1 MPRERRSYRRLPAA
15 AGLALAL
22 VGLSAVGSVGA
33 AGADPAPGVPELRAA
48 TASETPPPTGWIAL
62 TFDDG
67 PVEGTYRI
75 LDILD
80 AHGVKV
86 TFFVSAWRLPANA
99 AIAREIVLRGHS
111 LQSHGFMHNRWPNMS
126 SAAVRRD
133 IERANRLIFAAA
145 GVVPSCVR
153 PPFGATSART
163 TGVAEAAG
171 MRVLIWDENSAD
183 YAHQSSATLLRLAP
197 GWEPD
202 SVVLAHDTNHYIWA
216 PVLDQIIE
224 LLKARGLEFVT
235 PCGYRLDPPR
245 RQDPL

>member
-1 MPRERRSYRRLPAA
+1 MGGRVA
-15 AGLALAL
+15 AGALLAL
-22 VGLSAVGSVGA
+22 VGLWCA
-33 AGADPAPGVPELRAA
+33 APAA
-48 TASETPPPTGWIAL
+48 TAAHAPDGGAGVPPPSSALESPPPVGWIAL

-80 AHGVKV
+80 EYGVKA

-133 IERANRLIFAAA
+133 IARANRLIYETA

-163 TGVAEAAG
+163 TAVAESLG
-171 MRVLIWDENSAD
+171 MRVVIWDENSAD
-183 YAHQSSATLLRLAP
+183 YAHQSSAALLLRAP
-197 GWEPD
+197 GWEPN

-224 LLKARGLEFVT
+224 LLQARGLEFVT
-235 PCGYRLDPPR
+235 LCGYRPDPPR

>member
-1 MPRERRSYRRLPAA
+1 MPLERRRSRRCPAA
-15 AGLALAL
+15 AGLLVAL
-22 VGLSAVGSVGA
+22 VGLSAAGSVGA
-33 AGADPAPGVPELRAA
+33 AVAIPGPGVPEVRSA
-48 TASETPPPTGWIAL
+48 TAPGTPPPTGWIAL

-80 AHGVKV
+80 DQEVKA

-111 LQSHGFMHNRWPNMS
+111 LQSHGFMHNRWPDMS
-126 SAAVRRD
+126 SAVLRRD
-133 IERANRLIFAAA
+133 LERANRLIYEAA

-202 SVVLAHDTNHYIWA
+202 SVVLAHDTNHYIWT

-224 LLKARGLEFVT
+224 LLMARGLEFVT
-235 PCGYRLDPPR
+235 PCGYRPDPPQ
-245 RQDPL
+245 RQYPL

>member
-1 MPRERRSYRRLPAA
+1 MGQRLERPRRRRAAAGFLASIIGLSAAGPAA
-15 AGLALAL
+15 AAVPDATGEPSPPVAL
-22 VGLSAVGSVGA
+22 
-33 AGADPAPGVPELRAA
+33 
-48 TASETPPPTGWIAL
+48 ETPPPTGWIAL

-80 AHGVKV
+80 AHGVKA

-133 IERANRLIFAAA
+133 IERANRLIHEAA

-163 TGVAEAAG
+163 TAVAESLG
-171 MRVLIWDENSAD
+171 MRVVIWDENSAD
-183 YAHQSSATLLRLAP
+183 YAHQSSAALLRLAP

-202 SVVLAHDTNHYIWA
+202 SVVLAHDTNHYIWT

-224 LLKARGLEFVT
+224 LLQARGLEFVT

-245 RQDPL
+245 RQDPF